1 MYCQSLMSQL
11 KTILSAPLS
20 QTKLSSQYLMKDLI
34 NYAKCGNLNQ
44 KLLLF
49 SKLLILQV
57 WSEVPHKDKVWVT
70 ISWATSNKLM
80 AFITLLE
87 PSKTKTS
94 LTLKTQL
101 TQSETCKSLTPNLFL
116 KILNML
122 TTELMIL
129 TNKLKEPIIKK
140 PDNKSIFLKELKN
153 FLTRIF
159 G

>member
-1 MYCQSLMSQL
+1 
-11 KTILSAPLS
+11 
-20 QTKLSSQYLMKDLI
+20 
-34 NYAKCGNLNQ
+34 
-44 KLLLF
+44 
-49 SKLLILQV
+49 
-57 WSEVPHKDKVWVT
+57 
-70 ISWATSNKLM
+70 M